1 MVYNQKIVKIK
12 PLRDNVEQSQK
23 IATGFSYYQDE
34 IIVRKKNVIIRLS
47 RKRKLF
53 YRNTVVIPKMV
64 GDELV

>member
-34 IIVRKKNVIIRLS
+34 IIVRKKKRDNKIKQKKKIILPQYCSDTKDGWR
-47 RKRKLF
+47 
-53 YRNTVVIPKMV
+53 
-64 GDELV
+64 